1 MGSIEEGKEDPCNFR
16 NPCSSLRKHL
26 SESWSVLEFEA
37 TTGIPFREDHKGR
50 NVRSCWQREVK
61 MCCLIIWIFSKA
73 CSLFKRWQVIIFIY
87 IYIGGG
93 GPVLQSFYFLMQ
105 CQTLRC
111 SLPSII
117 GVYANLF
124 LIFSWSRIFW
134 SFFISQ
140 SGTTF
145 IAGGTWLTLKKLY
158 KSIRPFS
165 QKKPLLKSFSKADY
179 TLTSH
184 CFTF

>member
-61 MCCLIIWIFSKA
+61 MCCLIRWIFSKA
-73 CSLFKRWQVIIFIY
+73 CSLFKKMAGDYIH

-105 CQTLRC
+105 SQTLRC
-111 SLPSII
+111 PLPSII
-117 GVYANLF
+117 GVCNSFSDLF
-124 LIFSWSRIFW
+124 LIKEILVLFHFSEWANFYCWRNVAHFENV
-134 SFFISQ
+134 
-140 SGTTF
+140 
-145 IAGGTWLTLKKLY
+145 A
-158 KSIRPFS
+158 
-165 QKKPLLKSFSKADY
+165 QKY
-179 TLTSH
+179 
-184 CFTF
+184 